1 MASAAKSLRLTVEHW
16 LAPGPSTKARLAEFT
31 NRRAK
36 RQCYGRV
43 KIEHRAGPVGMF
55 FFRSDDGNWRMFP
68 PECERPAMRTTYL
81 SERSL
86 VLST

>member
-1 MASAAKSLRLTVEHW
+1 
-16 LAPGPSTKARLAEFT
+16 
-31 NRRAK
+31 
-36 RQCYGRV
+36 
-43 KIEHRAGPVGMF
+43 MF